1 VTILALKI
9 AGYAVLLLLLTYG
22 GNVACKWVLRWSA
35 TKPPPESGEKITL
48 RAGRVIGILE
58 RALIF
63 LGLVASSWEI
73 LAGVVAL
80 KTVARYSDLDKQ
92 DKAEYFLIGSLA
104 SILWAVIVTAA
115 IAFYDRRWGLG
126 VLTPFVDLL
135 GNGAATPP

>member
-1 VTILALKI
+1 MIVALQI
-9 AGYAVLLLLLTYG
+9 VGYAASLVLLTFG
-22 GNVACKWVLRWSA
+22 GNATCKWVLRWSA
-35 TKPPPESGEKITL
+35 TSPPPESGEKITL

-58 RALIF
+58 RLLIF
-63 LGLVASSWEI
+63 VGLVASSWEI

-104 SILWAVIVTAA
+104 SILWAVLVTGL

-126 VLTPFVDLL
+126 VLPSFVDLL
-135 GNGAATPP
+135 GNSAATRP